1 MSAIT
6 AATLVGI
13 TAGVALHEDAGSVR
27 RISPRLVS
35 ANGVVAV
42 SRAPSTAP
50 GAIAVPCGAASTA
63 TIAGVDGVV
72 AQLIYKAELHSREVS
87 ADIAHIMGSREL
99 VNAVASANGSAAY
112 AAVHTIVYTPRWHI
126 VRLRVVRNGRVLADV
141 GGPDI
146 IAPVSGPLRLNGRV
160 VGSFVMSVQDDLGYV
175 KLVSRFIGVP
185 IDLYRNGSLV
195 MGTLQPAP
203 PLVRTG
209 APVTVAGRKYQAHV
223 LDALAFPSGALRVA
237 LFVPEPTSAVT
248 GQSCA
253 AVRVAAWGSVAK
265 HIAARFNPLAAHY
278 RELVETLRGSTGGLA
293 YVRAGSSRLAGG
305 VGPARIP
312 HGGTVSYRGR
322 SWSVFSWEPVPP
334 ARIYLLTPAA

>member
-1 MSAIT
+1 
-6 AATLVGI
+6 V
-13 TAGVALHEDAGSVR
+13 AGVAVTTLAAIGVGATLYEDFGSARQAPR
-27 RISPRLVS
+27 RSASASSAAPVS
-35 ANGVVAV
+35 SAPNPGTGVG
-42 SRAPSTAP
+42 ST
-50 GAIAVPCGAASTA
+50 PCAAASAT
-63 TIAGVDGVV
+63 TIAGVDATV
-72 AQLIYKAELHSREVS
+72 AQTIYQGELHSREVR
-87 ADIAHIMGSREL
+87 ADIAHIAGSREL
-99 VNAVASANGSAAY
+99 LSAVASSNATAAY
-112 AAVHTIVYTPRWHI
+112 AAVYTIVYTPHWHI

-146 IAPVSGPLRLNGRV
+146 IAPVSGPLRLKGRV

-185 IDLYRNGSLV
+185 IDLYRNGAFV

-203 PLVRTG
+203 ASATTG
-209 APVTVAGRKYQAHV
+209 AQVDVAGRKYQAHV

-293 YVRAGSSRLAGG
+293 YVRAGSSRIAGG
-305 VGPARIP
+305 AGPARIP
-312 HGGTVSYRGR
+312 HSGTVSYRGR